1 MYDYDAMKQAKLD
14 AGEYMM
20 EGHGLDTR
28 YFDYGDGGSGDD
40 DNGNEKRDETR
51 GKISPGMIGPS
62 HHYQHPYREEIETL
76 EYRPRQL
83 DVSGSTP
90 KDSNEIVQGN
100 KMDDGVWICN
110 EEEDLA
116 QLAMRITNGIENGEI
131 QEMALDLKAHSHRT
145 FAGFVCLIQLSLRR
159 PKSSSPYDESIV
171 VGKSPQP
178 TTSASQ
184 PPNISTGYNFL
195 IDALALAIPSIV
207 LFGFTRKLWERNI

>member
-1 MYDYDAMKQAKLD
+1 VTQPPQNSREQPFVPTIVYDAMKQAKLD
-14 AGEYMM
+14 AGEYTM

-28 YFDYGDGGSGDD
+28 YFDYGDGGNGDD
-40 DNGNEKRDETR
+40 DNGDEKRDETR

-83 DVSGSTP
+83 DVSGITP
-90 KDSNEIVQGN
+90 KDSNQIVQGN

-145 FAGFVCLIQLSLRR
+145 FAGFVCLKLVHNIHRVAHTLMAMSQ
-159 PKSSSPYDESIV
+159 V
-171 VGKSPQP
+171 VTISRKAKKSP
-178 TTSASQ
+178 T
-184 PPNISTGYNFL
+184 
-195 IDALALAIPSIV
+195 
-207 LFGFTRKLWERNI
+207 

>member
-1 MYDYDAMKQAKLD
+1 M
-14 AGEYMM
+14 GWIR
-20 EGHGLDTR
+20 DTLIMVMV
-28 YFDYGDGGSGDD
+28 GTGMTND
-40 DNGNEKRDETR
+40 DNGDEKRDETR

-83 DVSGSTP
+83 DVSGITP

-131 QEMALDLKAHSHRT
+131 QEIRLRLELKRHSSTDVSITSVLDKSKR
-145 FAGFVCLIQLSLRR
+145 VCLIRYDKELFRPSGYLRIMDGNKNIR
-159 PKSSSPYDESIV
+159 GRTASRVTPEFSSHQEAALKALYD
-171 VGKSPQP
+171 
-178 TTSASQ
+178 
-184 PPNISTGYNFL
+184 
-195 IDALALAIPSIV
+195 
-207 LFGFTRKLWERNI
+207 